1 MREGRIGFLNKPP
14 HKPYIF
20 RFASIHGFKQL
31 LSDNFSHN
39 QSILQEKALIA
50 TYTPD
55 QTPALESES
64 FNGEWEGQLES
75 LLARGRS
82 AGADLIEIFL
92 EQTDHLGV
100 LAEQDAITSV
110 NPSFSRGA
118 GIRVFLGER
127 DGFVSTNDVS
137 KAGLDKALEEAL
149 AMLGLQVNGAIN
161 SSFEGLKTLQDFAIE
176 KRNWFKNCP
185 ELQEASEHLL
195 NGTSLLE
202 QYGKHLQVR
211 RGSYARDWQEVLVA
225 ASDGTFGRDIRLHQS
240 VGLNVLAADGDHR
253 SSIGRRYGTSNK
265 PDDLR
270 QWNAEASAREVCES
284 AGIMLYADY
293 VDAGQMPAVLAN
305 RFGGVIFHEACGHLL
320 ETTQIERCTTPFA
333 DKINESI
340 AHEAVTAI
348 DEGLTDEAFGS
359 VSMDDEGMES
369 QRTVLI
375 ENGVLKRFISDR
387 AGELRTGHP
396 RTGSGR
402 RQGHTFAAASRM
414 RNTYIAAGPHT
425 PEALIESIDHGL
437 YCKSMGGGSVG
448 PTGQFNFSVE
458 EGYLINNGKLTKP
471 VKGATLIGE
480 AKEVM
485 PRISMCANDLEL
497 AAGFCGSVSGS
508 IFVTVG
514 QPHIKVDS
522 ITVGGR

>member
-1 MREGRIGFLNKPP
+1 MEV
-14 HKPYIF
+14 
-20 RFASIHGFKQL
+20 
-31 LSDNFSHN
+31 
-39 QSILQEKALIA
+39 
-50 TYTPD
+50 
-55 QTPALESES
+55 
-64 FNGEWEGQLES
+64 
-75 LLARGRS
+75 
-82 AGADLIEIFL
+82 FL
-92 EQTDHLGV
+92 ERTDHIGV
-100 LAEQDAITSV
+100 LAEQDTITSV
-110 NPSFSRGA
+110 SPAFGMGA
-118 GIRVFLGER
+118 GIRVFRGDR
-127 DGFVSTNDVS
+127 DGFVSTNDLS
-137 KAGLDKALEEAL
+137 DAGLQRALEQAL
-149 AMLGLQVNGAIN
+149 GMLGLQRNANALSG
-161 SSFEGLKTLQDFAIE
+161 FEGLANLRDFAAT
-176 KRNWFKNCP
+176 KADWLARCP
-185 ELQEASEHLL
+185 ELQEAT
-195 NGTSLLE
+195 GKLLE
-202 QYGKHLQVR
+202 GTGLLERHGAHLQAR

-225 ASDGTFGRDIRLHQS
+225 ASDGTFARDVRLHQS

-253 SSIGRRYGTSNK
+253 AGVGRRYGTSGR

-270 QWNAEASAREVCES
+270 HWNAEASAQEVCES
-284 AGIMLYADY
+284 AGTMLYADY
-293 VDAGQMPAVLAN
+293 VEAGQLPVVLAN

-320 ETTQIERCTTPFA
+320 ETTQVERGTTPFA
-333 DKINESI
+333 EKVGEPI

-348 DEGLTDEAFGS
+348 DEGLTDGAFGS
-359 VSMDDEGMES
+359 LCMDDEGMEA

-375 ENGVLKRFISDR
+375 ENGILRRFISDR
-387 AGELRTGHP
+387 AGELRTGHA

-414 RNTYIAAGPHT
+414 RNTFIAAGPHT
-425 PEALIESIDHGL
+425 PEQLIASVDKGL

-448 PTGQFNFSVE
+448 PTGQFNFAVE
-458 EGYLINNGKLTKP
+458 EGYLIENGQLTKP

>member
-1 MREGRIGFLNKPP
+1 MVASATSAGPGTTSPDP
-14 HKPYIF
+14 GAPT
-20 RFASIHGFKQL
+20 RFDA
-31 LSDNFSHN
+31 
-39 QSILQEKALIA
+39 AWR
-50 TYTPD
+50 PR
-55 QTPALESES
+55 
-64 FNGEWEGQLES
+64 LES
-75 LLARGRS
+75 LLASGS
-82 AGADLIEIFL
+82 AAGADLVELFL
-92 EQTDHLGV
+92 ERTDHLGV
-100 LAEQDAITSV
+100 LAEQDTITSV
-110 NPSFSRGA
+110 SPAFGMGA
-118 GIRVFLGER
+118 GIRVFRGER
-127 DGFVSTNDVS
+127 DGFVSTNDLS
-137 KAGLDKALEEAL
+137 DAGLRRALEQAL
-149 AMLGLQVNGAIN
+149 GMLGLQLPSLAGTALAGG
-161 SSFEGLKTLQDFAIE
+161 FEGLADLRDFAAAKE
-176 KRNWFKNCP
+176 DWLRRCP
-185 ELQEASEHLL
+185 ELREAT
-195 NGTSLLE
+195 GRLLE
-202 QYGKHLQVR
+202 GTGLLERHGSHLQVR

-240 VGLNVLAADGDHR
+240 VGLNVLAADGEHR
-253 SSIGRRYGTSNK
+253 SSVGRRYGTSGR

-270 QWNAEASAREVCES
+270 DWNADGSAQEVCES
-284 AGIMLYADY
+284 AGTMLYADY
-293 VDAGQMPAVLAN
+293 VEAGQLPVVLAN

-320 ETTQIERCTTPFA
+320 ETTQVERGTTPFA
-333 DKINESI
+333 GKVGEAI

-348 DEGLTDEAFGS
+348 DEGLSDGAFGS
-359 VSMDDEGMES
+359 LSMDDEGMEP

-375 ENGVLKRFISDR
+375 ENGVLQRFLSDR
-387 AGELRTGHP
+387 AGERRTGHA

-425 PEALIESIDHGL
+425 PEQLIASVDRGL
-437 YCKSMGGGSVG
+437 YCKAMGGGSVG
-448 PTGQFNFSVE
+448 PTGQFNFAVE
-458 EGYLINNGKLTKP
+458 EGYLIENGQLTKP